1 MSHFAAV
8 TVAAGLMALG
18 PRLTPQQSGTTHR
31 LQAVSA
37 VDARVVWASGVGGTF
52 TLTTDGGATW
62 HAGVVPGAEAL
73 EFRDVQGVSARVAY
87 LMSAGKGE
95 DSRIYRTED
104 GGASWKL
111 QFQNHDPDAFYD
123 CFAFW
128 DTTHGVTVSDAVNGR
143 FPAIRTVDGAT
154 WQDIGDRLP
163 SALPNEGA
171 FAASGTC
178 VAVQG
183 TDRAWIATGAAA
195 KARILATTDGGQR
208 WQAFE
213 TPITQGSATSGGFSV
228 AFRDRAHGILAGGS
242 LEDSTPPTRNVAVT
256 ADGGRTWTLAHPTP
270 FPGAAFGVAYAPGR
284 RTVVATGPAG
294 AAVSENDGGTWT
306 PLEGVAGFW
315 AVGFG
320 NARTGWLVGT
330 GGRILKLSL

>member
-1 MSHFAAV
+1 MSRFAALA
-8 TVAAGLMALG
+8 AAGLVALG
-18 PRLTPQQSGTTHR
+18 PTLTPQQSGTTNR
-31 LQAVSA
+31 LQAVSP
-37 VDARVVWASGVGGTF
+37 VDVRVVWASGVGGTF
-52 TLTTDGGATW
+52 TFTTDGGATW

-111 QFQNHDPDAFYD
+111 QFQNRDPDAFYD

-128 DTTHGVTVSDAVNGR
+128 DAKGGLSFSDAVKGR
-143 FPAIRTVDGAT
+143 FPAIRTSDGTT
-154 WQDIGDRLP
+154 WQDIGDHLP
-163 SALPNEGA
+163 SALSNEGA

-183 TDRAWIATGAAA
+183 ADRAWIATGGAA
-195 KARILATTDGGQR
+195 KARILATTDGGKR
-208 WQAFE
+208 WQAYE
-213 TPITQGSATSGGFSV
+213 TPITQGTATSGGFSV
-228 AFRDRAHGILAGGS
+228 AFRDRSHGILAGGS

-270 FPGAAFGVAYAPGR
+270 FPGAAFGVAYAPGQ

-294 AAVSENDGGTWT
+294 AAVSEDEGGTWRRF
-306 PLEGVAGFW
+306 EEVAGYW

-320 NARTGWLVGT
+320 NERTAWMVGT
-330 GGRILKLSL
+330 GGRILKLSF